1 MQLQALLTKWAGW
14 PAWAKWATGLSA
26 VLALGLGAILIVSG
40 AGPAGSGEIG
50 AADLA
55 IRLLINLGIVLGL
68 AYLSL
73 WAYRRVTGGVG
84 AVRQRALQVLESQR
98 LSPRQAVHLIRVGE
112 RVLLV
117 GATDGGL
124 STLAD
129 VSADLPVPT
138 AAGAPAVVTAS
149 ELFESLL
156 ARTASA
162 RFMGQG

>member
-1 MQLQALLTKWAGW
+1 MPIQVVFKKWVIW
-14 PAWAKWATGLSA
+14 PLWARWATGLGA
-26 VLALGLGAILIVSG
+26 VLALGLVAFLVFSG
-40 AGPAGSGEIG
+40 GGPAASGEIG

-55 IRLLINLGIVLGL
+55 VRLLINLGIVLGL

-73 WAYRRVTGGVG
+73 WAYRRVTGGAG
-84 AVRQRALQVLESQR
+84 AVRQRTLQVLESQR

-129 VSADLPVPT
+129 VSADLP
-138 AAGAPAVVTAS
+138 AAGQTPVAVTAS

-156 ARTASA
+156 ARTAGA
-162 RFMGQG
+162 RLMGQGG